1 MSTVTA
7 TRAYG
12 KVLYRLCQRCGIDL
26 PTDCRPATKICRD
39 CFDVTRK
46 RVKP

>member
-1 MSTVTA
+1 MATVTA

-26 PTDCRPATKICRD
+26 PKDSRPRTVLCIDCY
-39 CFDVTRK
+39 DVTRK